1 MVDIYRAAL
10 WLSKYPSLAAST
22 WLIVVKKKK
31 NSVKDDSNFDKKDT
45 LVHAVMVMICKQ
57 MA

>member
-1 MVDIYRAAL
+1 MVDIYQAAL

>member
-1 MVDIYRAAL
+1 MVDIYLAAV